1 MRYGPAVR
9 GFVRAGPGSGSA
21 VASLSRGYPGPLLC
35 RHVLCFM
42 GLRQS
47 SHEGPCRPLATG
59 RRHRVFLDVWLWR
72 RLMTDLITEI
82 WSGLNDAGLP
92 EVMLYLPD
100 GAAYR
105 CHWDDT
111 ALVGE
116 VRVALLADQDRKI
129 VRIVP
134 VDQCQGIGIAS
145 PKGTDPAGYR
155 AVVRAKLDDRFPARM
170 AAVATP

>member
-1 MRYGPAVR
+1 MSD
-9 GFVRAGPGSGSA
+9 F
-21 VASLSRGYPGPLLC
+21 
-35 RHVLCFM
+35 
-42 GLRQS
+42 
-47 SHEGPCRPLATG
+47 
-59 RRHRVFLDVWLWR
+59 
-72 RLMTDLITEI
+72 ITEI

-111 ALVGE
+111 AMVGE

-134 VDQCQGIGIAS
+134 VHQCQGIGIAS

-155 AVVRAKLDDRFPARM
+155 SVIRGKLDERFPSPTGPVEPSA
-170 AAVATP
+170 